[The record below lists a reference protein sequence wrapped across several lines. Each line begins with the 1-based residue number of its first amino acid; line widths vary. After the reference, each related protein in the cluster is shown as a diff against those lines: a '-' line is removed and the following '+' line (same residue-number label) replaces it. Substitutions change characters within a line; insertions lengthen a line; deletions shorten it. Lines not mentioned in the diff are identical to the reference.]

1 MRRRTFLT
9 LLALAGV
16 SACAW
21 GYDEAHYASGWTV
34 TGPGPAYRGRAWA
47 APRAA
52 RAPFEGALT
61 GPGLAQLDD
70 WLKDTP
76 EGRAIVTLGF
86 SDAANGVIGAE
97 TADRANIWFRHY
109 ADTDHDMTLT
119 DPEIRTA
126 LVAASRRYRR
136 ARALDPL
143 PSRERGN

>member
-1 MRRRTFLT
+1 MRRRTLLT
-9 LLALAGV
+9 MLGLAGL

-21 GYDEAHYASGWTV
+21 GYDDYYND
-34 TGPGPAYRGRAWA
+34 PGRAPRPAYHGREWA
-47 APRAA
+47 APRVA

-86 SDAANGVIGAE
+86 SDAAGGVISVE
-97 TADRANIWFRHY
+97 TADRANIWFRRY
-109 ADTDHDMTLT
+109 ADTNHDMTIT

-126 LVAASRRYRR
+126 LVAASRRYLARR
-136 ARALDPL
+136 
-143 PSRERGN
+143 

>member
-1 MRRRTFLT
+1 MRRRTLFT
-9 LLALAGV
+9 ILALAGV

-21 GYDEAHYASGWTV
+21 GYDDYYNA
-34 TGPGPAYRGRAWA
+34 PGPQAASPPAYQGREWA
-47 APRAA
+47 APQAVRT
-52 RAPFEGALT
+52 PFEGALT

-86 SDAANGVIGAE
+86 TDAAGGVISAE
-97 TADRANIWFRHY
+97 TADRANIWFRRY
-109 ADTDHDMTLT
+109 ADTNHDMTIT

-136 ARALDPL
+136 R
-143 PSRERGN
+143 